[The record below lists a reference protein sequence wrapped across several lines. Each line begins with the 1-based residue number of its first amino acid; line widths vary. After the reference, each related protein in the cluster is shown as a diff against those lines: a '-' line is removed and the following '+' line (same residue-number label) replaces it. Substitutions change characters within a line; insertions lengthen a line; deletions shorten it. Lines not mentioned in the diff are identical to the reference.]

1 MCESKTWPGVALV
14 LRGLAT
20 TTTPTTDDDAAD
32 DVEDCVFIHK
42 FINYANA
49 DAECGRRVSVSA
61 KPVRDRNTAAPP
73 I

>member
-1 MCESKTWPGVALV
+1 MCESKTWPGVVLV
-14 LRGLAT
+14 LRGLA
-20 TTTPTTDDDAAD
+20 DDSAAD

>member
-20 TTTPTTDDDAAD
+20 TNPTDYDDSAAD

-61 KPVRDRNTAAPP
+61 KPVRERNTAAPP